1 MARVLTSRSRR
12 SGPGPRLQR
21 RLLVPGVLSDGLHAR
36 ASPEWPER
44 RIRRAGRSSSD
55 MRREPAGWTVL
66 LSVTGAPFAPVSW
79 TRLKGLRLG
88 EQVVVSVLAT
98 VVLVGPY
105 LVVYLN
111 VEER

>member
-1 MARVLTSRSRR
+1 
-12 SGPGPRLQR
+12 
-21 RLLVPGVLSDGLHAR
+21 
-36 ASPEWPER
+36 
-44 RIRRAGRSSSD
+44 

-111 VEER
+111 VEERQVDHHVFWFFGGLAVAEAVVVPLLWRATDALERRVAEWLARRDAP